1 MNQRFFRK
9 VINSKNP
16 DPYRDSDELME
27 QIANHESGVTYEI
40 KDTELE
46 EEEKK
51 TDELLFLE
59 ASTSSSDETVS
70 GNIYCI
76 KENNN

>member
-1 MNQRFFRK
+1 
-9 VINSKNP
+9 
-16 DPYRDSDELME
+16 ME

-51 TDELLFLE
+51 TDELLFFE
-59 ASTSSSDETVS
+59 ASTSSSAETVS

-76 KENNN
+76 

>member
-1 MNQRFFRK
+1 
-9 VINSKNP
+9 
-16 DPYRDSDELME
+16 ME
-27 QIANHESGVTYEI
+27 QIANHWSGVTYEI

-51 TDELLFLE
+51 TDELLFPE